1 MLVID
6 NPPAGDPSRDWYLWR
21 IADDER
27 TCPVCA
33 PLHNRLINGEQG
45 PFPPLHT
52 NCRCWLVYSHSDPA
66 PPSHDV
72 DEPLLPPASPGV
84 PGPF

>member
-1 MLVID
+1 MTIVD
-6 NPPAGDPSRDWYLWR
+6 SPPPGDPSRDWYVWQV
-21 IADDER
+21 AGDER

-33 PLHNRLINGEQG
+33 PLGGRLINGARG

-52 NCRCWLVYSHSDPA
+52 NCRCWLRYSHSDPL
-66 PPSHDV
+66 PPVEDV
-72 DEPLLPPASPGV
+72 DAPLIPPFDPGT